1 MYNIDKRGG
10 APFHFWLPQV
20 ISKINWNNNLIL
32 MTIQKL
38 APIVIISYLI
48 NDIFISFI
56 IILNIIFRTI
66 RGFNQLS
73 IRKIIAFS
81 SINHIGWIFLA
92 LIVNETLW
100 INYYLFYCF
109 FSITIV
115 YFIKT
120 YNLFFINQG
129 FSLKINFLRKFAIFC
144 SFLSLGGLPPFLG
157 FFPKW
162 LTIQF
167 AVNFNFLLIL
177 IIVLSSLIVLYFYL
191 RICYSAFFLFNN
203 FNSWK
208 YLNFKI
214 KKMGIFNLFII
225 LRGLFII
232 SFLFIF
238 F

>member
-1 MYNIDKRGG
+1 
-10 APFHFWLPQV
+10 
-20 ISKINWNNNLIL
+20 

-38 APIVIISYLI
+38 APIIIISYLI
-48 NDIFISFI
+48 NNIFISFI

-167 AVNFNFLLIL
+167 AVNINFLLIL
-177 IIVLSSLIVLYFYL
+177 TIVLSSLIVLYFYL

-214 KKMGIFNLFII
+214 KKIGIFNLFII
-225 LRGLFII
+225 LRGLFTI